1 MDSQFLLSQ
10 KLGEALF
17 EKGWVLSTAE
27 SCTGGG
33 VATSITDVAGSSAW
47 FDRAYITYSNQSKV
61 DMLGVREETLES
73 FGAVSEPI
81 VTEMVLGALER
92 SNASIAVSISGIA
105 GPGGGTAEKPV
116 GTVCF
121 GFASSN
127 GWLCAETCFFQGDRK
142 QIREQAVN
150 HALRSLLSFLTRGSH
165 E

>member
-1 MDSQFLLSQ
+1 MKSQFQLSQ
-10 KLGEALF
+10 QLGVALL
-17 EKGWVLSTAE
+17 EKGLVLSTAE

-47 FDRAYITYSNQSKV
+47 FNRAYVTYSNQAKI
-61 DMLGVREETLES
+61 DMLGVSEKTLES

-81 VTEMVLGALER
+81 VTEMVLGTLER

-105 GPGGGTAEKPV
+105 GPGGGTVEKPV

-127 GWLCAETCFFQGDRK
+127 GWLCAETCFWQGDRK
-142 QIREQAVN
+142 RIREQAVD
-150 HALRSLLSFLTRGSH
+150 HALRSLLSFLTRFPH